1 MKKQTE
7 KKIDKTYAMGG
18 LTFSKWSKDN
28 FEQESFNAWKEDGNV
43 IKNADGS
50 YSTQDA
56 QYSNSLKDMD
66 SLKRYYYNEFIKG
79 QYADGGQTNGGK
91 LNDKHLIAKA
101 IEFIIGTAIETNSIE
116 IEPTKILFKR
126 KNKNVTTSLNKKFI
140 EDTIRMHGKSLEG
153 RFAKGGK
160 IDVDIYDFDD
170 KMALIN
176 LGQVYEYA
184 IKIDKMIKNDSTLEE
199 WVKMKLTRVEQNI
212 ADVKHSLEGW
222 EKYKSGGEIAKKQ
235 LLHIAK
241 YSKELIEMIQGGS
254 KLMSWQEDKLAV
266 SSAIIDDIYH
276 HLDYKMGNRA
286 EDLDVN
292 NEYAKGGE
300 AGFNDAGTSMVLYH
314 EKEGNWMTPKGQ
326 VYLYLYDVEN
336 GGSKLS
342 NGEFDWVFYPLT
354 SRMMAFQ
361 SGYIP
366 PLKKIWTKKFQ
377 KEHKGSENLLG
388 VIKAY
393 LIEENGKK
401 ELYIDL
407 MSVKPTEKK
416 KGIMSYMIQEL
427 RDNFDLTQDQIT
439 FSDLTKD
446 GEKFVAKK
454 TYADGGSTSKLNVGQ
469 IFEVNRNSENAQK
482 YFDSYYGK
490 GYVFIISDIFNEK
503 VLDDNQFWGSH
514 IKLKVYDSNLKYIF
528 PIRVFFKGK
537 PYGLNLNKK
546 LFSELLSD
554 KTIFPSDNYYLEN
567 EVDIKRKINP
577 IWESIIDKFDEV
589 YYSDGTDGNELVS
602 DQVKAEE
609 YKWQFDKYSKYASS
623 LSWADAEKKFKK
635 SLTEDE
641 LNSIEIFYKKDE
653 YADLEE
659 HDTEKYNI
667 EIVVKLKT
675 YADGGGVE
683 FERDEE
689 IDEENYRYKD
699 FYQGQ
704 GGIKFKTEEEAKRF
718 IKSTKPFVRKQLRD
732 GNFALVFNGK
742 EFFIGEKIKINSEN
756 DEFAQG
762 GIIGDCIDYIQN
774 SESIKNNGYYL
785 HINNMNNYVGS
796 NSINIPKINSLCL
809 ITFNSD
815 NQKNLKA
822 VDTINSTLLAS
833 EIAKLLNIDIEIARI
848 IVYEQITH
856 SKPFTMDM
864 LDGIKNKNII
874 IADRDTIVCTN
885 ISTQFAHGGDVP
897 NEDKMFQLPLEM
909 VVYVPSTQDVDKVI
923 SIDKMDKRV
932 DEVKEYLANKFGG
945 YTSADKLGG
954 FVDSKGNL
962 VNEDVVQVTSF
973 GTKEA
978 YDEHKEALI
987 KQLAKWGKKWG
998 QEAIGFEFEGDLL
1011 YVPKELTK

>member
-1 MKKQTE
+1 
-7 KKIDKTYAMGG
+7 
-18 LTFSKWSKDN
+18 
-28 FEQESFNAWKEDGNV
+28 
-43 IKNADGS
+43 
-50 YSTQDA
+50 
-56 QYSNSLKDMD
+56 
-66 SLKRYYYNEFIKG
+66 
-79 QYADGGQTNGGK
+79 
-91 LNDKHLIAKA
+91 
-101 IEFIIGTAIETNSIE
+101 
-116 IEPTKILFKR
+116 
-126 KNKNVTTSLNKKFI
+126 
-140 EDTIRMHGKSLEG
+140 
-153 RFAKGGK
+153 
-160 IDVDIYDFDD
+160 
-170 KMALIN
+170 
-176 LGQVYEYA
+176 
-184 IKIDKMIKNDSTLEE
+184 
-199 WVKMKLTRVEQNI
+199 
-212 ADVKHSLEGW
+212 
-222 EKYKSGGEIAKKQ
+222 
-235 LLHIAK
+235 
-241 YSKELIEMIQGGS
+241 
-254 KLMSWQEDKLAV
+254 MSWQEDKLAV

-342 NGEFDWVFYPLT
+342 NGQFDWVFYPLT

-407 MSVKPTEKK
+407 MSVNPTKKK

-427 RDNFDLTQDQIT
+427 RDNFNLTQDQVT
-439 FSDLTKD
+439 FSELTKD

-454 TYADGGSTSKLNVGQ
+454 TYAN
-469 IFEVNRNSENAQK
+469 
-482 YFDSYYGK
+482 
-490 GYVFIISDIFNEK
+490 
-503 VLDDNQFWGSH
+503 
-514 IKLKVYDSNLKYIF
+514 
-528 PIRVFFKGK
+528 
-537 PYGLNLNKK
+537 
-546 LFSELLSD
+546 
-554 KTIFPSDNYYLEN
+554 
-567 EVDIKRKINP
+567 
-577 IWESIIDKFDEV
+577 
-589 YYSDGTDGNELVS
+589 
-602 DQVKAEE
+602 
-609 YKWQFDKYSKYASS
+609 
-623 LSWADAEKKFKK
+623 
-635 SLTEDE
+635 
-641 LNSIEIFYKKDE
+641 
-653 YADLEE
+653 
-659 HDTEKYNI
+659 
-667 EIVVKLKT
+667 
-675 YADGGGVE
+675 GGGV
-683 FERDEE
+683 
-689 IDEENYRYKD
+689 
-699 FYQGQ
+699 
-704 GGIKFKTEEEAKRF
+704 
-718 IKSTKPFVRKQLRD
+718 
-732 GNFALVFNGK
+732 
-742 EFFIGEKIKINSEN
+742 
-756 DEFAQG
+756 
-762 GIIGDCIDYIQN
+762 GDCIDYIQN

-785 HINNMNNYVGS
+785 HIENMNNYVGS
-796 NSINIPKINSLCL
+796 DSVNIPKINSLCL
-809 ITFNSD
+809 ITFNSV

-833 EIAKLLNIDIEIARI
+833 EIAKLLNIDIEMARI

-864 LDGIKNKNII
+864 LDDIKNKNII

-885 ISTQFAHGGDVP
+885 ISMQYAKGGDFDEIKIGDTIDARWHNRMQWTSGIFKGETENGFEVYDLSIERPEYIEYYAEISKDGYGGSKIFESKKFKDRNYKNNHFNRDKNEYAHGGDVP

-923 SIDKMDKRV
+923 SVDKMDKRV

>member
-1 MKKQTE
+1 
-7 KKIDKTYAMGG
+7 
-18 LTFSKWSKDN
+18 
-28 FEQESFNAWKEDGNV
+28 
-43 IKNADGS
+43 
-50 YSTQDA
+50 
-56 QYSNSLKDMD
+56 
-66 SLKRYYYNEFIKG
+66 
-79 QYADGGQTNGGK
+79 
-91 LNDKHLIAKA
+91 
-101 IEFIIGTAIETNSIE
+101 
-116 IEPTKILFKR
+116 
-126 KNKNVTTSLNKKFI
+126 
-140 EDTIRMHGKSLEG
+140 MHGKSLEG

-160 IDVDIYDFDD
+160 TDVYDYDD

-336 GGSKLS
+336 SGSKLS

-407 MSVKPTEKK
+407 MSVNPTKKK

-427 RDNFDLTQDQIT
+427 RDNFNLTQDQVT

-454 TYADGGSTSKLNVGQ
+454 TYADGG
-469 IFEVNRNSENAQK
+469 
-482 YFDSYYGK
+482 
-490 GYVFIISDIFNEK
+490 
-503 VLDDNQFWGSH
+503 
-514 IKLKVYDSNLKYIF
+514 
-528 PIRVFFKGK
+528 
-537 PYGLNLNKK
+537 
-546 LFSELLSD
+546 
-554 KTIFPSDNYYLEN
+554 
-567 EVDIKRKINP
+567 
-577 IWESIIDKFDEV
+577 
-589 YYSDGTDGNELVS
+589 
-602 DQVKAEE
+602 
-609 YKWQFDKYSKYASS
+609 
-623 LSWADAEKKFKK
+623 
-635 SLTEDE
+635 
-641 LNSIEIFYKKDE
+641 
-653 YADLEE
+653 
-659 HDTEKYNI
+659 
-667 EIVVKLKT
+667 
-675 YADGGGVE
+675 GV
-683 FERDEE
+683 
-689 IDEENYRYKD
+689 
-699 FYQGQ
+699 
-704 GGIKFKTEEEAKRF
+704 
-718 IKSTKPFVRKQLRD
+718 
-732 GNFALVFNGK
+732 
-742 EFFIGEKIKINSEN
+742 
-756 DEFAQG
+756 
-762 GIIGDCIDYIQN
+762 GDCIEYIKN
-774 SESIKNNGYYL
+774 SESINNNGYYL

-796 NSINIPKINSLCL
+796 NSVKIPKINSLCL

-822 VDTINSTLLAS
+822 VDTIKSTLLAS
-833 EIAKLLNIDIEIARI
+833 EIAKLLNIDIEMASI
-848 IVYEQITH
+848 IVYEQITY

-864 LDGIKNKNII
+864 LDDIKNKNII
-874 IADRDTIVCTN
+874 VADRDTIVCTN
-885 ISTQFAHGGDVP
+885 ISMQFAHGGDVP

-923 SIDKMDKRV
+923 SVDKMDKRV